1 MAEVVTFGEVMI
13 RLMPVDHLPFEEADM
28 LYSLVGGSEYNMA
41 VSCRRMGHSA
51 VFVTVV
57 PDNPYGARIKAQCD
71 RHGVGGSIKM
81 VKFDG
86 IGRVRVGEYL
96 VEQGFG
102 SRGDVVTYDRY
113 SSAISQVKCGDLDFK
128 ELFRGAKWFHF
139 SGITPAL
146 GSNVADVCMEACET
160 ARAMGLKI
168 SIDLNY
174 RGKLWTKDQARKT
187 MSEIV
192 RYVDIVIGNEE
203 DCATCLGI
211 VPEGVDENFKDLKT
225 GAYKVVADRVFAQWD
240 NVKMVATTLREV
252 IQANINMWR
261 AIVVDRATS
270 RLYESKKYEVHVIDR
285 LGSGDSFSGAFVCGL
300 LEGMDIQ
307 AALELAV
314 AWSNLTHT
322 YVGDICLATRA
333 MAEKI
338 AAGGTARVQ
347 R

>member
-1 MAEVVTFGEVMI
+1 MPEIITFGEVMI
-13 RLMPVDHLPFEEADM
+13 RLMPVDHLPFEESSM

-41 VSCRRMGHSA
+41 ATCKRFGHSA
-51 VFVTVV
+51 MLVTVV
-57 PDNPYGARIKAQCD
+57 PDNPYGARIITQCD
-71 RHGVGGSIKM
+71 RHGIGGGVKK

-86 IGRVRVGEYL
+86 LGKTRVGMYL

-113 SSAISQVKCGDLDFK
+113 NASISQVKVGDFDWKSIFS
-128 ELFRGAKWFHF
+128 GAKWFHF

-146 GSNVADVCMEACET
+146 GPNVAEVCTEACKV
-160 ARAMGLKI
+160 AREMGLTI

-174 RGKLWTKDQARKT
+174 RGKLWTKEQAQKT

-192 RYVDIVIGNEE
+192 KYVDVVIGNEE

-211 VPEGVDENFKDLKT
+211 VPEGTDENYADLKT
-225 GAYKVVADRVFAQWD
+225 ASYRKVADKVFETWS
-240 NVKMVATTLREV
+240 NVSMIATTLREV
-252 IQANINMWR
+252 KQANINMWR
-261 AIVVDRATS
+261 AIIADRKTNM
-270 RLYESKKYEVHVIDR
+270 LYESKKHEVHVIDR
-285 LGSGDSFSGAFVCGL
+285 LGGGDSFSGSFVSGMI
-300 LEGMDIQ
+300 EGMSIQ
-307 AALELAV
+307 DALELAV

-322 YVGDICLATRA
+322 YVGDICLATRS

-338 AAGGTARVQ
+338 AAGGGARVQ